1 MILCS
6 LPSTS
11 GCILLTPGL
20 SRVHD
25 AWDWARGAVIIHADI
40 GKGPASSSTDLWG
53 KIRAAYRFY
62 RNVITTVGDW
72 EPPYRPMNVDIIVPD
87 DWDAT
92 KNLWLAKAF
101 IDYGKK
107 LSKMAEERGL
117 NLRLLSVARRFIG
130 DNGLVANI
138 PKPLLQYDGLA
149 IDANT
154 NTSTI
159 HNIKCSREPGRC
171 LDVLRLA
178 IPAAYDALQ
187 PGGGV
192 IHLMGPP
199 MRRVLQ
205 PLMQDREI
213 IELVDTVDTVGWRLD
228 IQREKYKSKI
238 GGRKWREGLLRD
250 LSLMNRYL
258 K

>member
-1 MILCS
+1 M
-6 LPSTS
+6 P
-11 GCILLTPGL
+11 
-20 SRVHD
+20 D
-25 AWDWARGAVIIHADI
+25 AWDWARGAVIVHADI
-40 GKGPASSSTDLWG
+40 GKGAASTQTDLWG
-53 KIRAAYRFY
+53 KIRAAYKFY
-62 RNVITTVGDW
+62 RNIITTVGDW
-72 EPPYRPMNVDIIVPD
+72 GSPYRPMYVDVIVPD
-87 DWDAT
+87 DWDAG
-92 KNLWLAKAF
+92 KNLWLSKAF
-101 IDYGKK
+101 LDYGKK
-107 LSKMAEERGL
+107 LEKAAVERGV
-117 NLRLLSVARRFIG
+117 NLRLLAVARRFIG

-154 NTSTI
+154 NTSTMQ
-159 HNIKCSREPGRC
+159 NIKCSREPGKC

-205 PLMQDREI
+205 PLTQDREI
-213 IELVDTVDTVGWRLD
+213 TQLIDTVDTVGWRLD
-228 IQREKYKSKI
+228 IQRLKFKAKRE
-238 GGRKWREGLLRD
+238 GGEWREGVAND
-250 LSLMNRYL
+250 LSLMNKYL